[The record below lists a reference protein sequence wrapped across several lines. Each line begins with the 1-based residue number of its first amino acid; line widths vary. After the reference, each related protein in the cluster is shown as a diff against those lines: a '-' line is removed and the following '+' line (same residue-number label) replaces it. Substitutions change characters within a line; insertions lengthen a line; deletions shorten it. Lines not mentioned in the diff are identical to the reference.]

1 MVLVLVGN
9 IKAQQSSG
17 RINAAFGRLA
27 AKPSPE
33 RKVYQN
39 LEIKGRKQ
47 YSALERILQEA
58 AKICRRIEPDCR
70 IRL

>member
-9 IKAQQSSG
+9 IKAQQISG

-27 AKPSPE
+27 AKPAPE

-39 LEIKGRKQ
+39 LEIKGPQTIFGPKWD
-47 YSALERILQEA
+47 S
-58 AKICRRIEPDCR
+58 
-70 IRL
+70 